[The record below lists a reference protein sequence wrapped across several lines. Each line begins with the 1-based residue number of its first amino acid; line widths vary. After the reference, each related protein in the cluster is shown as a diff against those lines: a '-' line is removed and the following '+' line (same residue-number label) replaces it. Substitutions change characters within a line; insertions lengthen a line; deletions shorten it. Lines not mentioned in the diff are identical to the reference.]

1 MGKDPQLAAIRA
13 ARRFATDKIM
23 RVAPPHRLLDP
34 RHGPLLA
41 VRLSVLTRKSLGG
54 LHTDLQSRVLDAA
67 GQPVP
72 GLFAAGEAAGFGG
85 GGIHGYRA
93 LEGTFLG
100 GCLFSG
106 RSAGRAAASA
116 VVASSAVS
124 STGGK
129 SMQWRTDI
137 LGDDFQACA
146 FEAAGPDG
154 VLRTATLVRHTP
166 LPAGRERHRG
176 AGCRHRAVLF
186 LHGWS
191 DYFFNEELAEFWA
204 GKGFEF
210 FALDMHNHGRSLRPG
225 THGGYVADLDN
236 YDAEITA
243 AIGIIG
249 SLRPDGAAPQLTLM
263 GHSTGGLIAALWADR
278 HPGVASQLVLDSPW
292 LEVHGSPALRRA
304 ARTMV
309 EPFARFWPE
318 SVIRL
323 PERAFYWRSISS
335 AAEGEWALDDAYRPP
350 HAFPVRA
357 GWLSAVLSRAVQG
370 GARPEHRRA
379 HPGADFGGQR
389 QRDVLEGVDAPH
401 GRGPGREHNRPA
413 RPQPGPHRHAGAD

>member
-1 MGKDPQLAAIRA
+1 
-13 ARRFATDKIM
+13 
-23 RVAPPHRLLDP
+23 
-34 RHGPLLA
+34 
-41 VRLSVLTRKSLGG
+41 
-54 LHTDLQSRVLDAA
+54 
-67 GQPVP
+67 
-72 GLFAAGEAAGFGG
+72 
-85 GGIHGYRA
+85 
-93 LEGTFLG
+93 
-100 GCLFSG
+100 
-106 RSAGRAAASA
+106 
-116 VVASSAVS
+116 
-124 STGGK
+124 
-129 SMQWRTDI
+129 MQWQTDI

-166 LPAGRERHRG
+166 WREDAATAG
-176 AGCRHRAVLF
+176 AGTALPDRAVLF

-191 DYFFNEELAEFWA
+191 DYFFNEELAEFWT

-249 SLRPDGAAPQLTLM
+249 SLRQDGRAPRLTLM

-357 GWLSAVLSRAVQG
+357 GWLSAVLSGQSRV
-370 GARPEHRRA
+370 AR
-379 HPGADFGGQR
+379 G
-389 QRDVLEGVDAPH
+389 LNIDAPILVLISGASANGMFWKESMRRTDAVLDVNTIALRALSL
-401 GRGPGREHNRPA
+401 GRTVTLERIDGALHDVFLSAPRVRADAYA
-413 RPQPGPHRHAGAD
+413 RLSRWITAYVLD

>member
-1 MGKDPQLAAIRA
+1 
-13 ARRFATDKIM
+13 
-23 RVAPPHRLLDP
+23 
-34 RHGPLLA
+34 
-41 VRLSVLTRKSLGG
+41 
-54 LHTDLQSRVLDAA
+54 
-67 GQPVP
+67 
-72 GLFAAGEAAGFGG
+72 
-85 GGIHGYRA
+85 
-93 LEGTFLG
+93 
-100 GCLFSG
+100 
-106 RSAGRAAASA
+106 
-116 VVASSAVS
+116 
-124 STGGK
+124 
-129 SMQWRTDI
+129 MQWQTDI

-166 LPAGRERHRG
+166 QAPAEARKRREEAAAGQEPAAAG
-176 AGCRHRAVLF
+176 AGTALPDRAVLF

-191 DYFFNEELAEFWA
+191 DYFFNEELAEFWT

-249 SLRPDGAAPQLTLM
+249 SLRQDGRAPRLTLM

-323 PERAFYWRSISS
+323 PERAFYWRSISN

-357 GWLSAVLSRAVQG
+357 GWLSAVLSGQSRV
-370 GARPEHRRA
+370 AR
-379 HPGADFGGQR
+379 G
-389 QRDVLEGVDAPH
+389 LNIDAPILVLISGASANGMFWKESMRRTDAVLDVNTIALRALSL
-401 GRGPGREHNRPA
+401 GRTVTLERIDGALHDVFLSAPRVRADAYA
-413 RPQPGPHRHAGAD
+413 RLSRWITAYVCD

>member
-1 MGKDPQLAAIRA
+1 
-13 ARRFATDKIM
+13 
-23 RVAPPHRLLDP
+23 
-34 RHGPLLA
+34 
-41 VRLSVLTRKSLGG
+41 
-54 LHTDLQSRVLDAA
+54 
-67 GQPVP
+67 
-72 GLFAAGEAAGFGG
+72 
-85 GGIHGYRA
+85 
-93 LEGTFLG
+93 
-100 GCLFSG
+100 
-106 RSAGRAAASA
+106 
-116 VVASSAVS
+116 
-124 STGGK
+124 
-129 SMQWRTDI
+129 MQWRTDI
-137 LGDDFQACA
+137 LGDDFQACT
-146 FEAAGPDG
+146 FEAVSPDG

-166 LPAGRERHRG
+166 LPPAPSVLP
-176 AGCRHRAVLF
+176 ARAVLF

-204 GKGFEF
+204 GQGFEF

-243 AIGIIG
+243 ALGIIG
-249 SLRPDGAAPQLTLM
+249 SLRPGATPPRVTLM

-278 HPGVASQLVLDSPW
+278 HPGMVSQLVLDSPW

-357 GWLSAVLSRAVQG
+357 GWLSAVLAGQSRVARGLNIDVPILVLISGASANGMFWKESMRRTDAVLDVNTIALRALSLG
-370 GARPEHRRA
+370 RTVTLERIDGALHDVFLSAPRVRA
-379 HPGADFGGQR
+379 
-389 QRDVLEGVDAPH
+389 DAY
-401 GRGPGREHNRPA
+401 A
-413 RPQPGPHRHAGAD
+413 RLSRWIRAYVYD

>member
-1 MGKDPQLAAIRA
+1 
-13 ARRFATDKIM
+13 
-23 RVAPPHRLLDP
+23 
-34 RHGPLLA
+34 
-41 VRLSVLTRKSLGG
+41 
-54 LHTDLQSRVLDAA
+54 
-67 GQPVP
+67 
-72 GLFAAGEAAGFGG
+72 
-85 GGIHGYRA
+85 
-93 LEGTFLG
+93 
-100 GCLFSG
+100 
-106 RSAGRAAASA
+106 
-116 VVASSAVS
+116 
-124 STGGK
+124 
-129 SMQWRTDI
+129 MQWRTDI
-137 LGDDFQACA
+137 LGDDFQACT

-166 LPAGRERHRG
+166 FGPVEAAVERAEPPGEPAPLAKTG
-176 AGCRHRAVLF
+176 AVAGATELAEPGTESRAATAASAAPPDRAVLF

-191 DYFFNEELAEFWA
+191 DYFFNEELAEFWT
-204 GKGFEF
+204 GQGFEF

-225 THGGYVADLDN
+225 THGGYVADLDD

-249 SLRPDGAAPQLTLM
+249 SLRPPGKAPQVTLM

-357 GWLSAVLSRAVQG
+357 GWLSAVLSGQSRVARGLNIEVPILVLISGASANGMFWKESMRRTDAVLDVNTIALRALSLGRTVTLERID
-370 GARPEHRRA
+370 GALHDVFLSAPRVRA
-379 HPGADFGGQR
+379 DAYAR
-389 QRDVLEGVDAPH
+389 LSRWIRAYVLD
-401 GRGPGREHNRPA
+401 
-413 RPQPGPHRHAGAD
+413 